1 MLGGGA
7 GGEGSPGIILGL
19 PVLLRHTGILCHK
32 DAGAEGIPGIIP
44 GMPVLLR
51 CSGILILGMPVLL
64 RCSGILP
71 GWTSVNLSRDY
82 PRTALVTV
90 PCVRYLVLYMAP
102 LDMCV
107 LVRLDLA
114 TNNITCFM
122 SSPQL

>member
-51 CSGILILGMPVLL
+51 CSGIL
-64 RCSGILP
+64 P

-102 LDMCV
+102 LDMCGQCRQESM
-107 LVRLDLA
+107 LR
-114 TNNITCFM
+114 
-122 SSPQL
+122 

>member
-7 GGEGSPGIILGL
+7 WGEGSTGIILGL
-19 PVLLRHTGILCHK
+19 PVLLQHTGILCHK

-71 GWTSVNLSRDY
+71 GWTSLNLSRDY

-90 PCVRYLVLYMAP
+90 PCVKYLVLSIGHVWY
-102 LDMCV
+102 
-107 LVRLDLA
+107 
-114 TNNITCFM
+114 F
-122 SSPQL
+122 